1 VLAQALSTAL
11 GRLVRAPPAL
21 TLSST
26 EAVRA
31 AVQAGA
37 GPAVLSK
44 YAVHDHL
51 ARGAMVRVPVEGL
64 DFRRELR
71 AVWPGDRA
79 CLSPPARDL
88 LGCILQTPLPDRTA
102 AVSTLQAAPMASAG
116 DA

>member
-1 VLAQALSTAL
+1 MLAQALSTAL

-31 AVQAGA
+31 AVQA

-88 LGCILQTPLPDRTA
+88 LGCILQTPLPGRTA